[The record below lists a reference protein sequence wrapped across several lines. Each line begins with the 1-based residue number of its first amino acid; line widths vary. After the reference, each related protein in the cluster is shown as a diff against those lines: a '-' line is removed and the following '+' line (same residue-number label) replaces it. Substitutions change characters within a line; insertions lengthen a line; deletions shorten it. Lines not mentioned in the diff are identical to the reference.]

1 MLACFLVCVYIE
13 YKLRLEANMIKLN
26 FILIATD
33 FRVSIRNDF
42 YHSSHRIKLEY
53 VSFESNLL
61 ADNETDAIS
70 IFKDSEF
77 ILLHISKTDGTVG
90 KFSNKLPSKLYI
102 DIEKLKGLYTI
113 SISSELDENFI
124 QNILPYL
131 ALVSTNQLIAN
142 FSFSLSSN
150 SVNNLLDDF
159 ANSSKITI
167 DNVEN
172 FDFSFS
178 SLSLD

>member
-1 MLACFLVCVYIE
+1 MHL
-13 YKLRLEANMIKLN
+13 
-26 FILIATD
+26 
-33 FRVSIRNDF
+33 
-42 YHSSHRIKLEY
+42 
-53 VSFESNLL
+53 
-61 ADNETDAIS
+61 
-70 IFKDSEF
+70 
-77 ILLHISKTDGTVG
+77 SKTDGTVG

-131 ALVSTNQLIAN
+131 ALASSNQLIAN

-178 SLSLD
+178 SLSMD